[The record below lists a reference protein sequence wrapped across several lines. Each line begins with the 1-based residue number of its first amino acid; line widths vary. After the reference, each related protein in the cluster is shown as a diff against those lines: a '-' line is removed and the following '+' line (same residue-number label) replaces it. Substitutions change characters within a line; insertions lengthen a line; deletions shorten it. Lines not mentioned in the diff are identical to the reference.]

1 MISLLN
7 RNNGMLELDMAMGP
21 RDFVQSRLLPFLEED
36 GWLVCGTNLSSWKF
50 TEVVQR
56 GDSICVTG
64 SDFPGTSLL
73 ELLCSENTSEK
84 KFDTSIIS
92 ILKEVFRGMEL
103 ILQQKP
109 DFQFFGPAQILVER
123 DASKVKLLFL
133 PPTLFKRAI
142 ESRPSQEQGQLSG
155 CYCNPQ
161 LQGAEAVA
169 FTQGVYLYQG
179 LSGQLPFSQLEEG
192 QRMEDYRD
200 KNFIP
205 LEFLVPDISSQVA
218 ASVNNN
224 LQLGNSV
231 TTKNKFKLQQIIKDK
246 TGEAPPTRESV
257 LLHSM
262 VVAEEANL
270 LELSQKAEST
280 EFIQRRESYQQQQE
294 KELHRKRFIK
304 KYSTWIKVALAVVAV
319 GIAACIS
326 GIKDWR
332 NEFVSTGLNPA
343 QVCGVLYTA
352 LDEQNLVMAKAM
364 CTGSGTEEFQER
376 LSNFFIAN
384 RMRTGMNPMSL
395 ALTPSQWIQYLY
407 QQEELAQQATQ
418 ESSSPFQQRE
428 IWIYGVTNFHLE
440 MPQLPEKS
448 SSQLPVQASSR
459 LPVYPPLRKD
469 KLQPVDASAGEKLQ
483 AVATYSLV
491 YSDGLEQLQLEH
503 HRDSLT
509 LEYKKQSWQVVSV
522 EQDFYNEMVEQSQ
535 IQGDF
540 IQLLKDFQQENAEG
554 QVLQENLT
562 NQLLQENA
570 TNQLLQENAENRLLQ
585 ENVTKQLLQAYPWL
599 GSL

>member
-21 RDFVQSRLLPFLEED
+21 RDFAQSRLLPFLEEE

-73 ELLCSENTSEK
+73 ELLCDKNSSEK
-84 KFDTSIIS
+84 NSNKSIIS

-123 DASKVKLLFL
+123 DVSEVKLLFL
-133 PPTLFKRAI
+133 SPTLFKRAI
-142 ESRPSQEQGQLSG
+142 ESRPSQERSQLAG

-169 FTQGVYLYQG
+169 FSQGVYLYQG
-179 LSGQLPFSQLEEG
+179 LSGQLPFPQREEEL
-192 QRMEDYRD
+192 RWADYRD
-200 KNFIP
+200 NNFMP

-231 TTKNKFKLQQIIKDK
+231 TTKNTFKLQQIIKDK
-246 TGEAPPTRESV
+246 TGDATAAREPV
-257 LLHSM
+257 LLHSV
-262 VVAEEANL
+262 VVAEEAHL
-270 LELSQKAEST
+270 LEHSQKAET
-280 EFIQRRESYQQQQE
+280 QEFIQQRESYQQQRD

-332 NEFVSTGLNPA
+332 NEFVSTGLTPA

-364 CTGSGTEEFQER
+364 CTGSGTKEFQER

-407 QQEELAQQATQ
+407 QQEELAQQGTQ
-418 ESSSPFQQRE
+418 ENATAFQQRE

-440 MPQLPEKS
+440 MPQLSEKS

-459 LPVYPPLRKD
+459 LPMYPPLRKD
-469 KLQPVDASAGEKLQ
+469 KPQPVDASLGEKLQ
-483 AVATYSLV
+483 AVATYSLI
-491 YSDGLEQLQLEH
+491 YSDGLELLQVEH
-503 HRDSLT
+503 HRDNLT
-509 LEYKKQSWQVVSV
+509 LEFIKGSWKVVSV
-522 EQDFYNEMVEQSQ
+522 EQEFNNEMVERSQ
-535 IQGDF
+535 IPRDF
-540 IQLLKDFQQENAEG
+540 IQL
-554 QVLQENLT
+554 
-562 NQLLQENA
+562 
-570 TNQLLQENAENRLLQ
+570 
-585 ENVTKQLLQAYPWL
+585 
-599 GSL
+599 

>member
-21 RDFVQSRLLPFLEED
+21 RDFAQSRLLPFLEED

-64 SDFPGTSLL
+64 SDFLGTSLL
-73 ELLCSENTSEK
+73 ELLCSKNTSEK

-123 DASKVKLLFL
+123 DASEVKLLFL

-169 FTQGVYLYQG
+169 FSQGVYLYQG
-179 LSGQLPFSQLEEG
+179 LSGQLPFPQLEEG

-224 LQLGNSV
+224 LQLGTSL
-231 TTKNKFKLQQIIKDK
+231 TAKKKNTLQDK
-246 TGEAPPTRESV
+246 IMDKKAAPCKPV

-332 NEFVSTGLNPA
+332 NEFVSTGLSPA

-491 YSDGLEQLQLEH
+491 YSDGLEQLQVEH

-509 LEYKKQSWQVVSV
+509 LEFIKEGWQVVSV

-540 IQLLKDFQQENAEG
+540 IQLLKDFQQENVEK
-554 QVLQENLT
+554 QV
-562 NQLLQENA
+562 LQENA
-570 TNQLLQENAENRLLQ
+570 TNQLLQENAEKRLLQ
-585 ENVTKQLLQAYPWL
+585 ENATKQLLQAYPWL

>member
-21 RDFVQSRLLPFLEED
+21 RDFAQSRLLPFLEED

-50 TEVVQR
+50 TEVVQQ

-73 ELLCSENTSEK
+73 ELLCDKNLSEK
-84 KFDTSIIS
+84 NSNTSIIS

-109 DFQFFGPAQILVER
+109 EFQFFGPAQILVER
-123 DASKVKLLFL
+123 DASEVKLLFL

-169 FTQGVYLYQG
+169 FSQGVYLYQG
-179 LSGQLPFSQLEEG
+179 LSGQLPFPQLEEG

-231 TTKNKFKLQQIIKDK
+231 TTKNTFKLQQIIKDK
-246 TGEAPPTRESV
+246 TGEATPTREPV

-294 KELHRKRFIK
+294 KELHRKRFIR

-332 NEFVSTGLNPA
+332 NEFVSTGLSPA
-343 QVCGVLYTA
+343 QVCSVLYTA

-364 CTGSGTEEFQER
+364 CTGSETKEFQER

-384 RMRTGMNPMSL
+384 RMRTGMDPTAL
-395 ALTPSQWIQYLY
+395 ALTPSQWVQY
-407 QQEELAQQATQ
+407 LAQQATQ

-440 MPQLPEKS
+440 MPQLSEKAL
-448 SSQLPVQASSR
+448 SQLPVQASSP

-469 KLQPVDASAGEKLQ
+469 KLRLVEGKEGEKLQ

-491 YSDGLEQLQLEH
+491 YSDGLDSLQVEH

-522 EQDFYNEMVEQSQ
+522 EQEFNNEMVEQSQ

-540 IQLLKDFQQENAEG
+540 IQLLKDLQQENE
-554 QVLQENLT
+554 E

-570 TNQLLQENAENRLLQ
+570 TNQLLQ
-585 ENVTKQLLQAYPWL
+585 AYPWL

>member
-7 RNNGMLELDMAMGP
+7 RNDGKLELDMAMGP
-21 RDFVQSRLLPFLEED
+21 RDFAQSRLLPFLEED
-36 GWLVCGTNLSSWKF
+36 GWIVCGTSLSSWKF
-50 TEVVQR
+50 TEVIQQ
-56 GDSICVTG
+56 GDSIYVTG
-64 SDFPGTSLL
+64 SDFPGTSLF
-73 ELLCSENTSEK
+73 ELLCDKNSSEK
-84 KFDTSIIS
+84 NSNTSIIS

-109 DFQFFGPAQILVER
+109 EFQLFGPAQILVEKEKDSAETR
-123 DASKVKLLFL
+123 LLFL

-142 ESRPSQEQGQLSG
+142 ESRSVQEQGQLLG

-161 LQGAEAVA
+161 LQGTEAMA
-169 FTQGVYLYQG
+169 FSQGVYLYKG
-179 LSGQLPFSQLEEG
+179 LSGQLPFPQREEEL
-192 QRMEDYRD
+192 RWADYRD
-200 KNFIP
+200 KNFMP
-205 LEFLVPDISSQVA
+205 LEFLVPGLPSQVA
-218 ASVNNN
+218 DAVNNN
-224 LQLGNSV
+224 LQLGTSL
-231 TTKNKFKLQQIIKDK
+231 TAKKKNTLQDK
-246 TGEAPPTRESV
+246 IMDKKAAPRKPV
-257 LLHSM
+257 LLHSI
-262 VVAEEANL
+262 VAAEEPNL
-270 LELSQKAEST
+270 LSLSTQTEST

-332 NEFVSTGLNPA
+332 NEFVSTGLSPA

-364 CTGSGTEEFQER
+364 CTGSETKEFQER

-384 RMRTGMNPMSL
+384 RMRTGMDPTAL
-395 ALTPSQWIQYLY
+395 AVTPSQWVQY
-407 QQEELAQQATQ
+407 LAQQATQ
-418 ESSSPFQQRE
+418 ESSSSFQQRE

-440 MPQLPEKS
+440 IPQLSEKAL
-448 SSQLPVQASSR
+448 SQ

-469 KLQPVDASAGEKLQ
+469 KLRLVEGKEGEKLQ

-491 YSDGLEQLQLEH
+491 YSDGLDSLQVEH

-522 EQDFYNEMVEQSQ
+522 EQEFNNEMVERSQ
-535 IQGDF
+535 IEKDF
-540 IQLLKDFQQENAEG
+540 TQLLKELQQENE
-554 QVLQENLT
+554 ENK
-562 NQLLQENA
+562 LLQENA
-570 TNQLLQENAENRLLQ
+570 T
-585 ENVTKQLLQAYPWL
+585 KHLLQAYPWL